1 VDALEI
7 GIESVKIAILAD
19 NKDSF
24 RKPMAQGL
32 QRMLAKV
39 GVESTVFYEG
49 LSAIAERPAL
59 SYASRSALVKSGMR
73 AMLKEWAFY
82 SLVPKLRRHD
92 VVVVVKTI
100 PGNFTKSHLRD
111 HALRRLLPN
120 VPIVLYNLIYLPAWR
135 RAVRWLR
142 DGDTARRIRR
152 GEGWGLNRYDW
163 YLTASVYG
171 ENPIPPGCELYSLIG
186 VDLDDGTL
194 AVTAKD
200 DFIALIDFERPE
212 HLRARAV
219 QVSALEETGTRYV
232 VLHGAY
238 PMDDIRGIYRQCSL
252 YFPAF
257 PESFGLPIC
266 ELQACGAYV
275 MTPYAHWC
283 PAHCIKSDSVID
295 GVGTLPPN
303 FVVYDND
310 KDLLVRHIEA
320 IRTRYD
326 PRAVFDSFIAHHRRF
341 FYGDLEE
348 LKGFIEKLRTGA
360 VHAKLHERHPT
371 IEALAAAIDL

>member
-1 VDALEI
+1 MR
-7 GIESVKIAILAD
+7 IAILAD
-19 NKDSF
+19 NKDGF

-39 GVESTVFYEG
+39 GVQSTVFYDG
-49 LSAIAERPAL
+49 LAAVAERPPL
-59 SYASRSALVKSGMR
+59 SYASHAALVTTGMR

-82 SLVPKLRRHD
+82 WLVPQLRRHD
-92 VVVVVKTI
+92 VVVIVKTI
-100 PGNFTKSHLRD
+100 PGNFTRSHLRD

-120 VPIVLYNLIYLPAWR
+120 VPLVLYNLIYLPAWR

-142 DGDTARRIRR
+142 DGDAARRIRP

-163 YLTASVYG
+163 YLTASIYG
-171 ENPIPPGCELYSLIG
+171 DNPLPPGCELYSLIG

-194 AVTAKD
+194 TATAKD
-200 DFIALIDFERPE
+200 GFVALIDFERPE
-212 HLRARAV
+212 HLRERAV

-238 PMDDIRGIYRQCSL
+238 PMDDIRRIYRQCSL
-252 YFPAF
+252 YFPACR
-257 PESFGLPIC
+257 ESFGLPIC

-275 MTPYAHWC
+275 MTPYAQWC
-283 PAHCIKSDSVID
+283 PAHCIGSSSVD

-303 FVVYDND
+303 FIVYDND
-310 KDLLVRHIEA
+310 KDLLVRHIET
-320 IRTRYD
+320 IRARYD
-326 PRAVFDSFIAHHRRF
+326 PKAVFDSFITHHRH
-341 FYGDLEE
+341 FYHGDLEQ
-348 LKGFIEKLRTGA
+348 LAGFIEKLRTGA

-371 IEALAAAIDL
+371 IEALAAAMGL